1 MKKLLALR
9 KEISKRR
16 PEFVIQDQ
24 HKRPDLQIRWRK
36 PKGMHSKMRHG
47 VWGRPASVNIGYR
60 GPAAVRGLDNSGL
73 IPILVYNMGELGTV
87 DAKTHGVIIGSVGGK
102 KKAELLTICKQKNLT
117 VLNIKKVDETIK
129 MLTGRVADR
138 KEAKKEAAKRRE
150 ARTKALPKKEAKKEE
165 ATKEQ
170 EKKEMDK
177 VLTQKEA

>member
-16 PEFVIQDQ
+16 PEFVQQDQ
-24 HKRPDLQIRWRK
+24 HKRPDLQLRWRK

-73 IPILVYNMGELGTV
+73 IPMLVYNLQELGTV

-102 KKAELLTICKQKNLT
+102 KKTELLTACKQKNIT

-129 MLTGRVADR
+129 MLTDRVTDR
-138 KEAKKEAAKRRE
+138 KAAKKEAAKRRE
-150 ARTKALPKKEAKKEE
+150 ARTKAAPKKENKKEE
-165 ATKEQ
+165 VTKEQ